1 MIDLKNLELVPETHS
16 ALYIPP
22 AKFDFNGPISAQE
35 LADLLFDKI
44 HRYKAVGL
52 AANQLGLP
60 VSVFVIS
67 HQDFR
72 LDVFNPTIIQTS
84 EDTWEAEEACL
95 SFPLVAVKVKR
106 PKTVVATYQDV
117 TGETRTVTLSNFTAK
132 IFLHEYD
139 HMVGMTMKQR
149 VSPLK
154 WDVASRKRR
163 KLDIK
168 LRRNKNVATTHAQ
181 SQ

>member
-1 MIDLKNLELVPETHS
+1 MQIL
-16 ALYIPP
+16 I
-22 AKFDFNGPISAQE
+22 Q
-35 LADLLFDKI
+35 KI
-44 HRYKAVGL
+44 NKYNAVGI

-67 HQDFR
+67 YEDFR

-84 EDTWEAEEACL
+84 DDTWEGEEACL
-95 SFPLVAVKVKR
+95 SFPMVAVKVKR

-117 TGETRTVTLSNFTAK
+117 TGELRTVTLSNFTAK

-168 LRRNKNVATTHAQ
+168 LRRNENVATTRAQ
-181 SQ
+181 S

>member
-1 MIDLKNLELVPETHS
+1 MIDLKKLKLVPETHS

-22 AKFDFNGPISAQE
+22 EKFDFNGPISAQE
-35 LADLLFDKI
+35 LADTLYEKI
-44 HRYKAVGL
+44 NKYNAVGI

-67 HQDFR
+67 YEDFR

-84 EDTWEAEEACL
+84 DDTWEGEEACL
-95 SFPLVAVKVKR
+95 SFPMVAVKVKR

-117 TGETRTVTLSNFTAK
+117 TGELRTVTLSNFTAK

-168 LRRNKNVATTHAQ
+168 LRRNENVATTRAQ
-181 SQ
+181 S